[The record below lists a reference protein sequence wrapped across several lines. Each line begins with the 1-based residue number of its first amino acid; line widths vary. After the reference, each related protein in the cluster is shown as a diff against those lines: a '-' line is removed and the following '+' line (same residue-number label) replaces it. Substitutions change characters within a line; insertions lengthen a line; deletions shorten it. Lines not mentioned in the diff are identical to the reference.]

1 MAGRFSF
8 SAPGRRHAVDPWFRV
23 GEFDVTT
30 TVLVA
35 GLSVL
40 GIVLRAV
47 SAETWLRFVLLPDE
61 VKGGQVWRL
70 VTWPLANEIATS
82 IWPVLTIAIFWYFGR
97 ELEERLGRNRFGLFL
112 LLLAVIPGLVATFLD
127 ISDYGLSAVQFGVFL
142 VFVAENPYARFFF
155 GIPAWVLA
163 LVLIAIDVLR
173 LLSLGQ
179 SERLVVLFVSIATAL
194 ITARTMGL
202 ATSVPWIPALP
213 IGAGAGERTKRPK
226 RGGGRRRGDVVAGP
240 WTRADQPG
248 GGLTSLPQPPRPGP
262 SPADQAELDELLD
275 KISAGGM
282 DALSGGEKRRLNEL
296 SKRLRGSR

>member
-8 SAPGRRHAVDPWFRV
+8 SAPGRRHATDPWFRV

-47 SAETWLRFVLLPDE
+47 SAETWLRLVLLPDE
-61 VKGGQVWRL
+61 VKRGQIWRL

-97 ELEERLGRNRFGLFL
+97 ELEERLGRTRFGVFL
-112 LLLAVIPGLVATFLD
+112 LLLAIIPGLVATFLD

-163 LVLIAIDVLR
+163 LVFIAIDVLR

-179 SERLVVLFVSIATAL
+179 SERLVVLFVSIATAM
-194 ITARTMGL
+194 ITARSMGL
-202 ATSVPWIPALP
+202 ASSLQWIPALP
-213 IGAGAGERTKRPK
+213 IGQGTRGRTRRP
-226 RGGGRRRGDVVAGP
+226 RPGGRRRGDVVAGP
-240 WTRADQPG
+240 WTRPDQPG

-262 SPADQAELDELLD
+262 SPADQAELDALLD
-275 KISAGGM
+275 KIAAGGM
-282 DALSGGEKRRLNEL
+282 DALSGGEKRRLNDL
-296 SKRLRGSR
+296 SKRLRGSG